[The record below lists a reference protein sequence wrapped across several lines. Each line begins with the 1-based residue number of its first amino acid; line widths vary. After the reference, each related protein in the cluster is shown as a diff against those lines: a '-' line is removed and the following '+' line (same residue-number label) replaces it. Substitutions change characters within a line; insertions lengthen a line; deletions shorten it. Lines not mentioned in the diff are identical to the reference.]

1 MWPFTLFKKHA
12 QKPSSPDEDTVQVP
26 IGEFMKSREGHFT
39 GADHPLRPC
48 PSSIS
53 IPVGYPTP
61 NGYTIIPDG
70 MYPVIRVDGH
80 CFHTFTRKFEKPF
93 DDRMERAMQHATKE
107 LIKFFTA
114 CYGYT
119 QSDEITVVLPK
130 ASQDFGRKTHKLAS
144 IAASI
149 ATGAF
154 IESMKAEGVPMPKLP
169 VFDGRAFAI
178 PEATEIGY
186 YQVWRQRDS
195 ARNAISAVAR
205 SKFSH
210 KALDGKN
217 SDDKVEMLKGKGVDF
232 WKDYSTAEIFGHYF
246 KRKLSTRT
254 FSPEEIAKLPEKHEA
269 RVGYE
274 TGHPVFFTRSDIV
287 EIECKVTMDTI
298 PNDVAML
305 LKKETPPEPQTEL
318 LASPEEPGTYVSGN

>member
-1 MWPFTLFKKHA
+1 MWPFSLFKKHA

-80 CFHTFTRKFEKPF
+80 CFHTFTRKLEKPF

-154 IESMKAEGVPMPKLP
+154 IESMEAEGVPMPKLP

-210 KALDGKN
+210 KALDAVADLYGTEQCAFFRIRGEAEK
-217 SDDKVEMLKGKGVDF
+217 SAAGVAHSCFARDDDLFFFRDTAADFGV
-232 WKDYSTAEIFGHYF
+232 KSSVALEH
-246 KRKLSTRT
+246 
-254 FSPEEIAKLPEKHEA
+254 
-269 RVGYE
+269 RVGVE
-274 TGHPVFFTRSDIV
+274 RDRNDIIEFQELCKLRGRFFRMAANHD
-287 EIECKVTMDTI
+287 D
-298 PNDVAML
+298 A
-305 LKKETPPEPQTEL
+305 
-318 LASPEEPGTYVSGN
+318 AAFRGA